1 MKNNQYQDTDDAMLM
16 SRIRLGDTGAF
27 DELYNRYSN
36 RLLHYFYRMLG
47 GNEDLAQDFL
57 QTLFMKLVE
66 KPQRFKKGYNFKSW
80 VFTIAHNMCKNEYR
94 RLETK
99 KRYFADIEND
109 NGEQIS
115 GYNNFDDQIDKSKF
129 RIALDQEL
137 AKIEP
142 DHKSIFILR
151 YQQQLSIPEIQSII
165 GCSEGTV
172 KSRLFYTTKKLA
184 KCLSEFHPLK

>member
-57 QTLFMKLVE
+57 QTLFMKVVE

-115 GYNNFDDQIDKSKF
+115 RYNNFDDQIDNSKF
-129 RIALDQEL
+129 RMALDQEL

>member
-57 QTLFMKLVE
+57 QTLYMKLVE

-94 RLETK
+94 RLETI

-129 RIALDQEL
+129 RMALDQEL

>member
-57 QTLFMKLVE
+57 QTLFMKVVE

-129 RIALDQEL
+129 RMALDQEL

>member
-94 RLETK
+94 RIETK

-115 GYNNFDDQIDKSKF
+115 RYNNFDDQIDNSKF
-129 RIALDQEL
+129 RMALDQEL

>member
-57 QTLFMKLVE
+57 QTLFMKVVE

-94 RLETK
+94 RLETI

>member
-57 QTLFMKLVE
+57 QTLFMKVVE

>member
-57 QTLFMKLVE
+57 QTLYMKLVE

-94 RLETK
+94 RLETI

>member
-57 QTLFMKLVE
+57 QTLFMKVVE

-94 RLETK
+94 RLETI

-115 GYNNFDDQIDKSKF
+115 RYNNFDDQIDKSKF